1 MDAAHNRDAISL
13 RRIRFIF
20 PDFTLTA
27 TAPASASASHTHSAK
42 IVQTIPTR
50 NTMNTK
56 PYIKKD
62 DNHTPRRP

>member
-20 PDFTLTA
+20 PDFA
-27 TAPASASASHTHSAK
+27 RIVTAPASASGSHTHSAK

-50 NTMNTK
+50 NTMHTK

-62 DNHTPRRP
+62 DNHTRRRP